1 MEVFGKLGDGGATI
15 ATDLDILASVRAR
28 FLLAPLALLLTL
40 ALPSVAPA
48 AVDNPCEGT
57 QARFLLCP
65 NLKIAPP
72 SELYVQTAGR
82 QVRLRATSDVQSR
95 GLGPMELRGH
105 RDGPRSMRTNQR
117 IYRKGGGQITVPSG
131 AKLRF
136 TYVGTY
142 FGGSYWKVHQLATFE
157 LIRVRPDG
165 SLGNVVRTSPK
176 LNYCLRDL
184 TRTQAGRRSPA
195 GRVYPGCNQD
205 PFRDRVKL
213 GTSVGWSDIYPAA
226 YHQQWIDVAGLRGC
240 FVYRMIVDPKEHL
253 FESNENDNMSQV
265 RVRLPYP
272 GKPGC

>member
-1 MEVFGKLGDGGATI
+1 M
-15 ATDLDILASVRAR
+15 DILAPVRAR
-28 FLLAPLALLLTL
+28 LFLAPLALLLIL

-57 QARFLLCP
+57 EARFLLCP

-72 SELYVQTAGR
+72 SELYVQNAGG

-95 GLGPMELRGH
+95 GLGPMELRGR
-105 RDGPRSMRTNQR
+105 RDGPRSMKTNQR
-117 IYRKGGGQITVPSG
+117 IYKKGGGHITVPSD

-165 SLGNVVRTSPK
+165 TLGNVVRTSPK

-184 TRTQAGRRSPA
+184 TRTRAGRRSPPN
-195 GRVYPGCNQD
+195 RVYPGCNQN
-205 PFRDRVKL
+205 PQRDRVTL

-240 FVYRMIVDPKEHL
+240 FAYRMIVDPKEVL
-253 FESNENDNMSQV
+253 FESNENDNMSQ
-265 RVRLPYP
+265 RLVRLPYR

>member
-1 MEVFGKLGDGGATI
+1 
-15 ATDLDILASVRAR
+15 VRVR
-28 FLLAPLALLLTL
+28 HLLAPLVFLLAL
-40 ALPSVAPA
+40 ALPASATA
-48 AVDNPCEGT
+48 AVENPCIGPE
-57 QARFLLCP
+57 ARSLLCP

-72 SELYVQTAGR
+72 SELYVQVAGG

-105 RDGPRSMRTNQR
+105 RDGPRSMKTNQR
-117 IYRKGGGQITVPSG
+117 IYKKGGGHITVPSG

-157 LIRVRPDG
+157 LIRVLPDG

-184 TRTQAGRRSPA
+184 ERTRAGQRSPS
-195 GRVYPGCNQD
+195 GRVYPGCNQN

-240 FVYRMIVDPKEHL
+240 FVYRMTVDPEEHL
-253 FESNENDNMSQV
+253 FESNENDNRSQR
-265 RVRLPYP
+265 RVRLPYR
-272 GKPGC
+272 GAGC

>member
-1 MEVFGKLGDGGATI
+1 
-15 ATDLDILASVRAR
+15 VRAR
-28 FLLAPLALLLTL
+28 FLLAPLALLLAL
-40 ALPSVAPA
+40 ALPGTAGA
-48 AVDNPCEGT
+48 AVENPCTGEG
-57 QARFLLCP
+57 ARELLCP

-72 SELYVQTAGR
+72 SEIYAQHVGDSVL
-82 QVRLRATSDVQSR
+82 LRATSDVQSR
-95 GLGPMELRGH
+95 GLGPMELRGR
-105 RDGPRSMRTNQR
+105 RDGPRSMKTNQR
-117 IYRKGGGQITVPSG
+117 IYKKGGGHITVPSG

-157 LIRVRPDG
+157 LIRVRDDG
-165 SLGNVVRTSPK
+165 SLGGVVRTSPK

-184 TRTQAGRRSPA
+184 TLTRAGRRTPP

-205 PFRDRVKL
+205 PNRKRVAL

-253 FESNENDNMSQV
+253 FESNENDNMNQV
-265 RVRLPYP
+265 RVRLPYR
-272 GKPGC
+272 GEPGC

>member
-1 MEVFGKLGDGGATI
+1 M
-15 ATDLDILASVRAR
+15 DILAPVRAR
-28 FLLAPLALLLTL
+28 FLLAPLALLLAL
-40 ALPSVAPA
+40 ALPGSVAA
-48 AVDNPCEGT
+48 AVDNPCLGPE
-57 QARFLLCP
+57 ARFLLCP
-65 NLKIAPP
+65 NLRIAPA
-72 SELYVQTAGR
+72 SEIYEQRVGS
-82 QVRLRATSDVQSR
+82 QVLLRATSDVQSR
-95 GLGPMELRGH
+95 GKGPMELRGR

-117 IYRKGGGQITVPSG
+117 IYKAGGGHITVPSG

-157 LIRVRPDG
+157 LIPVLPDG
-165 SLGNVVRTSPK
+165 TLGEVVRTSPK

-184 TRTQAGRRSPA
+184 TRTRAGRRSPA

-253 FESNENDNMSQV
+253 FESNEKDNMSQR
-265 RVRLPYP
+265 RVRLPYR
-272 GKPGC
+272 GRPGC